1 MIKNYTKL
9 LCIKLII
16 DHLYHNQESTT
27 YFKWKLYFKGGLF
40 SENVWKAW
48 EKAAPIDRV
57 KGPDLFSQIH
67 QKQQEPFQEEQQSG
81 EMTRISENCPN

>member
-1 MIKNYTKL
+1 MFALNKYQINY
-9 LCIKLII
+9 
-16 DHLYHNQESTT
+16 HYHN
-27 YFKWKLYFKGGLF
+27 

-67 QKQQEPFQEEQQSG
+67 QKQQEPFQEEQQSE
-81 EMTRISENCPN
+81 EMTRISENCQN